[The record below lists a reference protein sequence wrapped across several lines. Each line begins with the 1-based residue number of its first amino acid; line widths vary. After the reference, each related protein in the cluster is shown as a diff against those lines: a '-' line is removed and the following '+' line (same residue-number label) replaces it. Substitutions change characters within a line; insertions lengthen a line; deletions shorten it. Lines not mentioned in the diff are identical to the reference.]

1 MSNNYSNVIVAG
13 ATGTLGAAFVEA
25 LLESPL
31 KFNVHILVR
40 DTKVC
45 VIIFLLLKMA

>member
-1 MSNNYSNVIVAG
+1 MSNNYSNVIVVG
-13 ATGTLGAAFVEA
+13 ATGILGAPFVEA

-45 VIIFLLLKMA
+45 VTIFLPLKTA